1 MTSID
6 NKRKM
11 KSVSMLAVSTV
22 ACAILFQLGCVDEKL
37 KPGSRYIVNQPM
49 YLMAVYDSLD
59 QKEISK
65 ETARAYL
72 HAVQYYDK
80 SDVAFQYEVPT
91 GTTVTVLRRA
101 PKVWALPFFANRYFV
116 TLEPDV
122 SRGLDIV
129 LEVDRGIKGEMD
141 GLNSELFGR
150 LSI

>member
-1 MTSID
+1 M
-6 NKRKM
+6 
-11 KSVSMLAVSTV
+11 
-22 ACAILFQLGCVDEKL
+22 ILIQLGCAHDDL
-37 KPGSRYIVNQPM
+37 QTGSRYVIVQPM

-80 SDVAFQYEVPT
+80 SDVAFQREVPA
-91 GTTVTVLRRA
+91 GTIVTVLRPA
-101 PKVWALPFFANRYFV
+101 PKVWALPFLANRYFV

-129 LEVDRGIKGEMD
+129 IELDRGIKGEMN
-141 GLNSELFGR
+141 GLNPELFGR